1 MTSYDEGPGF
11 RTYGPEFHLPN
22 LPRQLERNS
31 FLPLF
36 YGGLA
41 GVFLVVLEYG
51 AIELL
56 DEEGSLLLYVLAG
69 AALSAVTIGIW
80 AVLAVP
86 DLTYRVTL
94 LREGVGL
101 RTWKGDR
108 SVAYADI
115 RVVSL
120 YFRGHGTGSSGGRDP
135 MLALECSAGAE
146 EALLVDSEDVHPDY
160 RERVRAEAEA
170 EDAAGE
176 AEEALHIELRKIEP
190 DDRVLLA
197 RVLEQSA
204 ERAHFD
210 EPAKRL
216 LAGVQPTRGDLE

>member
-135 MLALECSAGAE
+135 MLALECSAGGE

-160 RERVRAEAEA
+160 
-170 EDAAGE
+170 
-176 AEEALHIELRKIEP
+176 
-190 DDRVLLA
+190 RVLLA